1 VQVNILLRK
10 IKRLIKPLMP
20 NTIANNL
27 KSWSDWNWSQQGEE
41 WSNSPKWKESLIKHV
56 LIPNVPM
63 DSCVLEIGPGAGR
76 WTEALIPR
84 AKKLTLVDLTPKCI
98 DLCKDKFKAFNHIDY
113 FVNDGKDLSFI
124 PSKSIDCIWS
134 WDVFVH
140 ISAIDIW
147 NYIIQF
153 ERILSPGG
161 TGIIHHSKKGKSD
174 IGWRSD
180 MTAKKMEIYCKKIG
194 LQLTS
199 QFDSWDDDKVHI
211 WPNLPP
217 HKGPDIISIFQKPL
231 R

>member
-1 VQVNILLRK
+1 MNILLRK
-10 IKRLIKPLMP
+10 IKRLLKPLMP

-27 KSWSDWNWSQQGEE
+27 KAWSNWDWSQQGEE
-41 WSNSPKWKESLIKHV
+41 WSNSPDWKESLIKHV
-56 LIPNVPM
+56 LLPNVPIN
-63 DSCVLEIGPGAGR
+63 SSILEIGPGAGR

-84 AKKLTLVDLTPKCI
+84 AKKLTLVDLTPVCI
-98 DLCKDKFKAFNHIDY
+98 ELCKKRFKNFNNIDY
-113 FVNDGKDLSFI
+113 FINDGKDLSFI
-124 PSKSIDCIWS
+124 QSLSIDCIWS

-161 TGIIHHSKKGKSD
+161 TGIIHHSKKGKND

-180 MTAKKMEIYCKKIG
+180 MTAKKMEIYCNKIG
-194 LQLTS
+194 LQLIK
-199 QFDSWDDDKVHI
+199 QFDSWDDEKVHI

-231 R
+231 L